1 MAYWLL
7 KTEPSTYSW
16 DDLVADKKTTWD
28 GVRNF
33 QARNFLLLMKAND
46 IALIY
51 HSGEQKQIMGIAKV
65 LTGPK
70 PDPKDA
76 KWTAVDLAPWKPLAK
91 PVTLFAIKMRKS
103 LSHIHIVKQSQLSV
117 MPLTIP
123 QAKALLKMGAT
134 ELER

>member
-7 KTEPSTYSW
+7 KTEPSSYSW
-16 DDLVADKKTTWD
+16 DDLVADKKTVWD

-33 QARNFLLLMKAND
+33 QARNFLLQMKAND

-51 HSGEQKQIMGIAKV
+51 HSGERKLIVGIAKII
-65 LTGPK
+65 TGPHA
-70 PDPKDA
+70 DPADE
-76 KWTAVDLAPWKPLAK
+76 KWTAVDIAPWKPLAK
-91 PVTLFAIKMRKS
+91 PVTLLSIKLRKT
-103 LSHIHIVKQSQLSV
+103 LSHIHLVNQSRLSV

-123 QAKALLKMGAT
+123 QAKALLKMGLT